1 MANIHN
7 DESVGI
13 MTPVQIILMGNSTEL
28 GSRLVSMAMRFYN
41 SNKHGV
47 CILSLIIIPWDTISI
62 GVNEIIWVEWFIIW
76 NKKQEID

>member
-13 MTPVQIILMGNSTEL
+13 MTPVQIILIGNSTEL

-47 CILSLIIIPWDTISI
+47 CILSLIIIP
-62 GVNEIIWVEWFIIW
+62 
-76 NKKQEID
+76 